1 MSWTEKEP
9 QCHRWK
15 SWTSPIRPQQL
26 AQSLEF
32 CRLLLSCSDV
42 PGTMSRSRYQ
52 NDNSKSL
59 SQMWVFALKG
69 IKSFFMFG
77 ADTVARLIHSHW
89 ARDGHSCSSLSSLYA
104 RGTLFMS
111 LCDTVW
117 RRAAAAELRCPFI
130 IITHC
135 HGGVCLLEAVLPGEF
150 NPHCSPKT
158 LSKKHQEWLTCLF
171 PGMLLV
177 CGGLVNGPYSLITT
191 AVSADLVSCFTSDS
205 SSWIHPGLLTQSEH
219 SSLFWPLTSGDPQEP
234 ERKRQSAVHSHRH
247 HRRDGI
253 CRSVSQITGVSSQI
267 KSECNHMQ
275 IFNQPIFSFKMFKDK
290 ICNVQTNKHY
300 CFL

>member
-15 SWTSPIRPQQL
+15 SWTSPIQPHQL

-135 HGGVCLLEAVLPGEF
+135 HGGVCLLEAVLPAEF
-150 NPHCSPKT
+150 NPHWSPTNVIK
-158 LSKKHQEWLTCLF
+158 E
-171 PGMLLV
+171 
-177 CGGLVNGPYSLITT
+177 
-191 AVSADLVSCFTSDS
+191 
-205 SSWIHPGLLTQSEH
+205 
-219 SSLFWPLTSGDPQEP
+219 TSGVTHLSVP
-234 ERKRQSAVHSHRH
+234 RYAAGVWRARQRAVLPHH
-247 HRRDGI
+247 HRSLCWSGELLYLW
-253 CRSVSQITGVSSQI
+253 C
-267 KSECNHMQ
+267 
-275 IFNQPIFSFKMFKDK
+275 
-290 ICNVQTNKHY
+290 
-300 CFL
+300 